1 MKLRIRKK
9 LDAAMLM
16 TGSFGIGA
24 LCIFALIAAFC
35 LLTLLGMKVT
45 YAALS
50 QDQHPMMYLSF
61 AEHMLLCS
69 AAVYIPLYLA
79 ASENV
84 LLRSSP
90 YGRYA
95 ETVLPSRITAFI
107 LLADMLV
114 FADIMNADIS
124 DKYLPLLIVGF
135 LAAIFEII
143 VPYILKKIWALLI
156 FVIAFPGIYM
166 AMKNLFYV
174 VNDISFSP
182 AAAVTASAVLIIFGA
197 WAGGKVADKLYLMP
211 VVLNGF
217 SLNTAKKD

>member
-45 YAALS
+45 YAGLQ

-61 AEHMLLCS
+61 TEHMLLCS

-107 LLADMLV
+107 LLADMLF
-114 FADIMNADIS
+114 FADIMRTNAS
-124 DKYLPLLIVGF
+124 DNFLPLLIVSF
-135 LAAIFEII
+135 CAVIFEILI
-143 VPYILKKIWALLI
+143 PYILKNILALLI
-156 FVIAFPGIYM
+156 SVTAFLGTYP
-166 AMKNLFYV
+166 AMKNLFYA
-174 VNDISFSP
+174 VNDISFSLVP
-182 AAAVTASAVLIIFGA
+182 AVILSAVMIIAGA
-197 WAGGKVADKLYLMP
+197 WAGGKIADKMYLMP

-217 SLNTAKKD
+217 SLNTAKKT